1 MTSRAFLAAALFVPV
16 AAAAAAELPAVGLLD
31 VRPADPALKADAEK
45 VRVALETALA
55 HYRVRLVADHP
66 AVASAHSA
74 GREVEIAAGIERA
87 RARAKEAKAVFD
99 AQDPIA
105 AEKKFREAADL
116 FEQNAAGLTSPDDLV
131 NAYLF
136 LSRIFFATQREVL
149 IRDVF
154 KRVVQLNPDLILDRA
169 VYPGGMI
176 KVYDEVKAQILASP
190 LGTMRVEASPG
201 PARVFLDGKDRGAT
215 PLDLQNI
222 PPGVHTLTVRRPGF
236 APFYRPAEVT
246 SFRTDK
252 ITAELTPDRHPNL
265 EVVLLKSGS
274 ETKDSLG
281 LTVASY
287 LDGVAAAAG
296 LDLVIMGR
304 LAKSVVLIDAHPKAA
319 AREVEL
325 QVRSYSAKT
334 KTYGEVMVHPIV
346 PGESLDHVAEAL
358 LLEAAGKG
366 WVPPLAARR
375 NLAAGGGALDPTAPL
390 GLRVALAPA
399 LRVAGDSVHFPRAP
413 SAGFRAA
420 VDYRLG
426 SRLVVS
432 GETGFDG
439 LVQDGM
445 DLEDEDG
452 EKLDAGSGGVS
463 AIYYSIPLT
472 AAARYYL
479 GVATWAPYA
488 SAGAGISYDSLA
500 WRESL
505 RYDKLSSSSGV
516 GFGAFAGAGVE
527 RALAARSA
535 LTFELRA
542 SFDSPNVGDAK
553 LQTRNIPGDRTIP
566 VNPGTGT
573 GVRLSVG
580 YLRIF

>member
-1 MTSRAFLAAALFVPV
+1 MTSRALLAALFVFSS
-16 AAAAAAELPAVGLLD
+16 AAAAAELPAVGLLD
-31 VRPADPALKADAEK
+31 VRPADPALEADAER
-45 VRVALETALA
+45 VRVALETALS
-55 HYRVRLVADHP
+55 HYRVRLLSDHP

-87 RARAKEAKAVFD
+87 RARAKDAKAVFD
-99 AQDPIA
+99 AQDPNA

-190 LGTMRVEASPG
+190 LGTMRVEASPS

-252 ITAELTPDRHPNL
+252 ITAELAPDRHPNL
-265 EVVLLKSGS
+265 DIVLLKGGP

-281 LTVASY
+281 LTVTSY
-287 LDGVAAAAG
+287 LDGVVAAAG
-296 LDLVIMGR
+296 LDLVITGR
-304 LAKSVVLIDAHPKAA
+304 LAKSVAKAA
-319 AREVEL
+319 VPEL
-325 QVRSYSAKT
+325 ELHVRSYSAKT

-390 GLRVALAPA
+390 GLRVALTPA
-399 LRVAGDSVHFPRAP
+399 LRVGGDSVHFPRAP

-420 VDYRLG
+420 VDYRIG

-566 VNPGTGT
+566 VDPGTGT